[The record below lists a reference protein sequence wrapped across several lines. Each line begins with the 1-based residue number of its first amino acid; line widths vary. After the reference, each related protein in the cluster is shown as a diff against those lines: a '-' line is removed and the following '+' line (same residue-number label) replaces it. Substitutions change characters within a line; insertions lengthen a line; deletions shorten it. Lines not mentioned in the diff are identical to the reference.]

1 MLNIFKNY
9 PKTKYYKKNEK
20 GKDYVVG
27 DIHGEFLKL
36 EEKLK
41 SINFNPKVDRLFSVG
56 DLTDRGS
63 SSISVLDWIN
73 RKWFIPVK
81 GNHEDMLIKVSKTI
95 FTETCLLYT
104 SPSPRD

>member
-36 EEKLK
+36 EEK
-41 SINFNPKVDRLFSVG
+41 V
-56 DLTDRGS
+56 
-63 SSISVLDWIN
+63 
-73 RKWFIPVK
+73 
-81 GNHEDMLIKVSKTI
+81 
-95 FTETCLLYT
+95 
-104 SPSPRD
+104 